1 MKITDYAKEDCDDCG
16 GEGWY
21 DASSGG
27 EDVESIP
34 CQTCFPPAKGQ
45 IETTWED
52 LRDDDD

>member
-1 MKITDYAKEDCDDCG
+1 MKISDYANDKCDDCG

-21 DASSGG
+21 DASNG

-34 CQTCFPPAKGQ
+34 CQTCFPPSKGQ
-45 IETTWED
+45 LETTWED